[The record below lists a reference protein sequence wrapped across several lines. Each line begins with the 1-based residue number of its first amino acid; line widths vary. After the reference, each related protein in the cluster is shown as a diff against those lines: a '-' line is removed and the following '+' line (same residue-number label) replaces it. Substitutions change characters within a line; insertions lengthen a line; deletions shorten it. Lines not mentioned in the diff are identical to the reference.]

1 MTDNF
6 HAAFLFA
13 AGLVVVVFAWLFL
26 RSFLRR
32 RAKKRQLRNAEPII
46 IDGSNI
52 MHWNG
57 GEPRL
62 ETVKAVVDWLT
73 DHGYAPGVIFDA
85 NAGYLLSGKYQHDGS
100 LARRLG
106 LPEKNVM
113 VVPKGTPADPM
124 ILQAA
129 RDMNARVVTNDRYRD
144 WTEQFPEIRSKGF
157 LIRGNF
163 ASGKLNVRVQRSKS
177 ATDSATH
184 T

>member
-1 MTDNF
+1 MTESF
-6 HAAFLFA
+6 FAAFPLI
-13 AGLVVVVFAWLFL
+13 AGMSAVIAAWLFL
-26 RSFLRR
+26 RSVARA
-32 RAKKRQLRNAEPII
+32 RAKRRQFEQAEPII

-62 ETVKAVVDWLT
+62 ETVKAVVDRLT
-73 DHGYAPGVIFDA
+73 EDGFAPGVVFDA

-100 LARRLG
+100 LSRWLG

-129 RDMNARVVTNDRYRD
+129 RDMDARVVTNDRYRD
-144 WTEQFPEIRSKGF
+144 WVGQFPEIRRKGF
-157 LIRGNF
+157 LIRGSF
-163 ASGKLNVRVQRSKS
+163 ASGELDLKL
-177 ATDSATH
+177 
-184 T
+184 